1 MTADSLIASE
11 MLLTLNAAGVGIWSV
26 ETATGEVTLDAT
38 GRELFGVE
46 PDGRLFPDILLRRL
60 HRADL
65 DKYRDAI
72 AHALETGVFECDY
85 RVMSSE
91 GEVRHISGRGRM
103 RFRPDGST
111 VLKGVCIDVT
121 RSQELESEL
130 RETRERMQRLADG
143 VPGLF
148 ACLDRQYRV
157 QFLSAQYEQWFGVR
171 RPDALGRHI
180 AELVGKEAFLQ
191 RKPMYDEVLA
201 GESLAYEEA
210 RRAVDGTDHYFAFQ
224 YQPYRNTAGEIAGV
238 LSLGIDITDRRRAE
252 RALEA
257 QSHELARSNQ
267 DLEQF
272 AYVASHDLKAPL
284 RAMDVLVD
292 WLREDLESHD
302 IGDVQENLRL
312 LKQRSGRLHRLLDDL
327 LAYSRA
333 GRKGG
338 QATRFDSGEL
348 VRDIISLLAPP
359 PGMEF
364 GVPSNLPVLNSCRAA
379 LEQVLRNLINN
390 AIKHHPTAQGRI
402 QISAQLRDDEVLFAV
417 EDDGAGIPAEY
428 ADKVFQM
435 FQTLRP
441 RDEVEGSGMGLAIV
455 KRIVEGQGGR
465 IWFHA
470 APGGQGTVF
479 KFTWKQLAG
488 APSAAAGEERD
499 EQSDGQ
505 DRQHLAG

>member
-1 MTADSLIASE
+1 MTVDSLIASE
-11 MLLTLNAAGVGIWSV
+11 MMLTLNAAGVGIWSV

-38 GRELFGVE
+38 GRELFGLE
-46 PDGRLFPDILLRRL
+46 PDEPVSIANLLRRL

-65 DKYRDAI
+65 DPYRQAI
-72 AHALETGVFECDY
+72 AQALETGAFECDY
-85 RVMSSE
+85 RVVTGE

-103 RFRPDGST
+103 RHRRDGGS

-121 RSQELESEL
+121 RSHQLESEL
-130 RETRERMQRLADG
+130 LETRERMQRLADG

-157 QFLSAQYEQWFGVR
+157 QFLSAQYEQWFGVSR
-171 RPDALGRHI
+171 GETIGRHI
-180 AELVGKEAFLQ
+180 ADLVGEEAFAR
-191 RKPMYDEVLA
+191 RKQMYDQVLA
-201 GESLAYEEA
+201 GESLAYEES
-210 RRAVDGTDHYFAFQ
+210 RRAVDGSDHYFAFQ
-224 YQPYRNTAGEIAGV
+224 YQPYRNSSGEIAGV
-238 LSLGIDITDRRRAE
+238 LSLGIDITGRRRAE
-252 RALEA
+252 RALES
-257 QSHELARSNQ
+257 QSRELERSNR

-292 WLREDLESHD
+292 WLREDLASHEV
-302 IGDVQENLRL
+302 GDVQENLRL
-312 LKQRSGRLHRLLDDL
+312 LKQRSARLHRLLDDL

-333 GRKGG
+333 GRQGG
-338 QATRFDSGEL
+338 TVTRFDSGEL
-348 VRDIISLLAPP
+348 VRDVISLLAPP
-359 PGMEF
+359 PGMSF
-364 GVPSNLPVLNSCRAA
+364 RVATSMPVLNTCRPA
-379 LEQVLRNLINN
+379 LEQVLRNLVNN
-390 AIKHHPTAQGRI
+390 AIKHHPTGQG
-402 QISAQLRDDEVLFAV
+402 QVQLSAQLRDGEVLFAV
-417 EDDGAGIPAEY
+417 EDDGAGIPPEY
-428 ADKVFQM
+428 AGKVFQM

-465 IWFHA
+465 IWFHP

-488 APSAAAGEERD
+488 APSAAEGEEDNDYR
-499 EQSDGQ
+499 DGQ